1 MTEDRAR
8 RLLNTEP
15 SSKTICT
22 LMEIQK
28 LLELT
33 PERKVSVMRTD
44 VNKCQIK
51 EKGTRKVIYEGTATE
66 TLRELEKI
74 LDTTIVKE
82 NKKKVQKIVDTF
94 PPDTIKVYM
103 EEKWCKVEIKYPSH
117 ELGYIIDLKPLES
130 ETINHVLVKESEN
143 ANKYYQERMN
153 NRQQ

>member
-1 MTEDRAR
+1 MTEDRLR
-8 RLLNTEP
+8 RLLNTKP
-15 SSKTICT
+15 SSETVCA

-103 EEKWCKVEIKYPSH
+103 EEKWCKVEIKYPSR
-117 ELGYIIDLKPLES
+117 ELGYIFGLIELES
-130 ETINHVLVKESEN
+130 EVINRNLIVESEL
-143 ANKYYQERMN
+143 ANKYYREQN
-153 NRQQ
+153 K

>member
-1 MTEDRAR
+1 MTEDKVR
-8 RLLNTEP
+8 RLLNTKP
-15 SSKTICT
+15 SSETVCA

-82 NKKKVQKIVDTF
+82 NKKKIEKIVDTF

-117 ELGYIIDLKPLES
+117 ELGYIFGLTELES
-130 ETINHVLVKESEN
+130 EVINRNLIVESEL
-143 ANKYYQERMN
+143 ANKYYREQN
-153 NRQQ
+153 K